1 MMSRFDR
8 EKVTECFYNIQ
19 DIIIRTLLAT
29 SKIMVNDKRC
39 FELYGFDIMIDNS
52 LKPWL
57 IEING
62 SPSMTANT
70 PQDQLLKTGL
80 LDDALTIIDLEMM

>member
-1 MMSRFDR
+1 MFDS
-8 EKVTECFYNIQ
+8 N
-19 DIIIRTLLAT
+19 
-29 SKIMVNDKRC
+29 
-39 FELYGFDIMIDNS
+39 

-70 PQDQLLKTGL
+70 PIDRNLKNGL
-80 LDDALTIIDLEMM
+80 LDDTLTIVNLEKM

>member
-1 MMSRFDR
+1 MFDA
-8 EKVTECFYNIQ
+8 N
-19 DIIIRTLLAT
+19 
-29 SKIMVNDKRC
+29 
-39 FELYGFDIMIDNS
+39 

-70 PQDQLLKTGL
+70 AVDRALKTGL
-80 LDDALTIIDLEMM
+80 LDDTLTIINI